1 MNENY
6 DEIFDYEDIR
16 DVLRSIQKK
25 MDELDETSEE
35 YKKLSDIYVKVHNSY
50 NEKTKV
56 DNEAKAKKREQKFEK
71 KKFKKEKKLEREN
84 KEKELKNQRRVA
96 WITGGLALLV
106 GALTAGASV
115 YSTRQ
120 NRRNLEDTL
129 YFEKTGIPRSSGHK
143 YVSKKG

>member
-6 DEIFDYEDIR
+6 DEIFYDEDIR
-16 DVLRSIQKK
+16 DVLKSIQKR

-50 NEKTKV
+50 NDKTKA

-71 KKFKKEKKLEREN
+71 KKFKKEKKLEREL

-106 GALTAGASV
+106 GAFTAGASV